1 MGLDFELVDGQTPL
15 TEEEKEGLLISSI
28 TTHGELDEFEQR
40 NIEKAIQWTLSRK
53 FKKEE
58 ILTEAFIKL
67 VHKKMYAEVWAWA
80 GEFRKTNKNIG
91 VDMHQ
96 VPTQLR
102 LLLDDCQYWIENGTY
117 LPDEIAV
124 RFKHRIVSI
133 HCFSNGN
140 GRHSR
145 MMGDLIIEKIFG
157 RPVFTWGAT
166 INLTRSGDARAEYL
180 AALKTADKNDFKL
193 LLEFARK

>member
-1 MGLDFELVDGQTPL
+1 MGLDFNLADGQTPL
-15 TEEEKEGLLISSI
+15 AEEEKEGLLFSSI
-28 TTHGELDEFEQR
+28 TTHGELDEFEQL
-40 NIEKAIQWTLSRK
+40 NIENAIQWILSRK
-53 FKKEE
+53 FKKDE

-67 VHKKMYAEVWAWA
+67 VHRKMYAEVWAWA

-102 LLLDDCQYWIENGTY
+102 LLLDDCQYWIENNTY
-117 LPDEIAV
+117 PPDEIAV

-166 INLTRSGDARAEYL
+166 INLTQAGDIRREYL
-180 AALKTADKNDFKL
+180 AAVKSADKNDFKP